1 MLSNLVSNA
10 IRFTS
15 EGSVTI
21 RVSHALAAQGFDS
34 PTADAALMTWRIEVI
49 DTGIGMTQSDATKL
63 FQPYVQINNTLTRST
78 SGTGLGL
85 AICRRLID
93 MMGGQIGV
101 TSTLES
107 GSNFWFTVTLPVAH
121 TA

>member
-1 MLSNLVSNA
+1 
-10 IRFTS
+10 
-15 EGSVTI
+15 
-21 RVSHALAAQGFDS
+21 
-34 PTADAALMTWRIEVI
+34 MTWRIEVI
-49 DTGIGMTQSDATKL
+49 DTGIGMTQAEATKL

-85 AICRRLID
+85 VICRRLID

-107 GSNFWFTVTLPVAH
+107 GSTFWFTVTLPVAH